1 MNVPR
6 KSGPRRVRELM
17 SKRVVSTT
25 PGDTLTAIARLM
37 RDERVGATALIERGR
52 LVGIITERDLMRA
65 IADGHDPRTALAAVH
80 MTPTPMTVRPD
91 DRASDAAALMIAI
104 HSRHLPVV
112 EDGVPVG
119 FLSARDLLEVY
130 RRPPAGLN
138 RVAFEVW

>member
-1 MNVPR
+1 MSVR
-6 KSGPRRVRELM
+6 RRSGPRRVRELM

-25 PGDTLTAIARLM
+25 PRDTLTAVARLM
-37 RDERVGATALIERGR
+37 RDERVGATALIERGH

-65 IADGHDPRTALAAVH
+65 IAEGHDPRTAVAADH
-80 MTPTPMTVRPD
+80 MTATPMTVRPD

-119 FLSARDLLEVY
+119 FLSARDLLEMS
-130 RRPPAGLN
+130 RRPPAGLD